1 MENTKMS
8 ISRVGFYSAIF
19 TSLFT
24 AIALV
29 VGAMTPPISGPF
41 CESDCISY
49 PYTYVAAF
57 VPGDYLWMYPALL
70 SVLVFV
76 VLMVCIHNAAAAEKR
91 LFSLVAV
98 CFAIMSS
105 TILGAD
111 YFIQLAVIQPS
122 LLKGETEGLSLISQY
137 NPHGIFIA
145 LEDLGYL
152 MMSVASLF
160 AAFVFTGQNKVE
172 RAIRWLFITSFV
184 LVVGLLLVLSLFYGE
199 HLEYRFEVA
208 VILINWTV
216 LIVAGILLSVYFSRY
231 GQERL

>member
-1 MENTKMS
+1 MENTKKS
-8 ISRVGFYSAIF
+8 ISRAGFLSAIL

-24 AIALV
+24 GIALV

-41 CESDCISY
+41 CESNCISY
-49 PYTYVAAF
+49 PYTEVAAY

-76 VLMVCIHNAAAAEKR
+76 VLVVCIHSVAAAEKR
-91 LFSLVAV
+91 LFSLIAV
-98 CFAIMSS
+98 CFAIMSA
-105 TILGAD
+105 TILGTD

-122 LLKGETEGLSLISQY
+122 LLKGETAGLSLFSQY

-152 MMSVASLF
+152 MMSVALLF
-160 AAFVFTGQNKVE
+160 AAFVLTGQNKVE
-172 RAIRWLFITSFV
+172 RAIRWLFITSFM
-184 LVVGLLLVLSLFYGE
+184 LVVGLLVVLSLLYGE

-208 VILINWTV
+208 VILINWIV
-216 LIVAGILLSVYFSRY
+216 LIVGGILLSVYFRRY
-231 GQERL
+231 G